1 MRSWQKRETRA
12 SHQVQ
17 GAHAGPAQLLRCQQP
32 RTAPTPLSCR
42 RVFSPTLGDLGRA
55 WQAAGRAEICPLS
68 SYRKEG
74 RKGVGGRVEE
84 KRRRDII
91 WTGTR
96 REQRKLNSSSV
107 KVMKWRET
115 FSLVYV
121 IAVMVVFVQ

>member
-1 MRSWQKRETRA
+1 ME
-12 SHQVQ
+12 
-17 GAHAGPAQLLRCQQP
+17 
-32 RTAPTPLSCR
+32 
-42 RVFSPTLGDLGRA
+42 
-55 WQAAGRAEICPLS
+55 E
-68 SYRKEG
+68 EG
-74 RKGVGGRVEE
+74 
-84 KRRRDII
+84 RRDII

>member
-1 MRSWQKRETRA
+1 MGQSLT
-12 SHQVQ
+12 
-17 GAHAGPAQLLRCQQP
+17 G
-32 RTAPTPLSCR
+32 CR
-42 RVFSPTLGDLGRA
+42 RCWNLPPFLLQKGRKERSGVG
-55 WQAAGRAEICPLS
+55 WR
-68 SYRKEG
+68 RKEG
-74 RKGVGGRVEE
+74 
-84 KRRRDII
+84 